1 MEFLHR
7 PDFSASATPISE
19 GFLVIISNTQGMSIN
34 LMLLECVQIKRGMR
48 AFLRDQIERAENLRP
63 LDARE
68 IRKNV
73 SSHWGSLMT
82 KHLTA
87 VHELLDLDDSDK
99 VAYTAWKYATL
110 TSWGEASAARE
121 ISLEL
126 KTSIHTIH
134 YRLKLARDRGILS
147 SPGPGSR
154 LGK

>member
-1 MEFLHR
+1 
-7 PDFSASATPISE
+7 
-19 GFLVIISNTQGMSIN
+19 
-34 LMLLECVQIKRGMR
+34 MLLECIQMRRGVK
-48 AFLRDQIERAENLRP
+48 AFLRDQIERAENLKP
-63 LDARE
+63 LNARE

-73 SSHWGSLMT
+73 SSHWGTLMT

-87 VHELLDLDDSDK
+87 VHEFLGLDDSDK

-147 SPGPGSR
+147 APGPGSR